1 MEDKDFLGYFSK
13 LGPPSSQQEIKNS
26 ANKIVNTLVA
36 ISTVSNRKGSMDS
49 TSKALEVAEAAL
61 KQKYMTGDLGEK
73 VSADLNYALKRLS
86 RGLCSENHGV
96 KQGFFLASVLV
107 LNRFKSSI
115 DFEKY
120 LKHMFSETKVNQTMK
135 SAETNNASL
144 GRMMCLS
151 ALIEAKV
158 FYTSPSQINQRT
170 LKVIVGCLV
179 ELYTKYDFL
188 QESISAVF
196 SKLLTILKEQ
206 KQYGLQALEIIV
218 DALIVNKGSK
228 GEKEP
233 EKSGSFDFRANILND
248 SNRLSLYLRM
258 KEVYHSSY
266 SGLSKEYEEI
276 FAYKVLADKKNLKLI
291 QNLISRQ
298 TFLYPRIHSSLPLL
312 LNEIANEPKSSDQIK
327 ISQSFFK
334 SIIEAHL
341 FNDDVYQAMKSS
353 GKFKF
358 LYIGLNYWKLAVE
371 SIQKWDVKL
380 KAREQLLDSI
390 VGPNFLRVLVKN
402 VSNTKNQ
409 LHESAT

>member
-1 MEDKDFLGYFSK
+1 M
-13 LGPPSSQQEIKNS
+13 
-26 ANKIVNTLVA
+26 
-36 ISTVSNRKGSMDS
+36 
-49 TSKALEVAEAAL
+49 
-61 KQKYMTGDLGEK
+61 
-73 VSADLNYALKRLS
+73 
-86 RGLCSENHGV
+86 
-96 KQGFFLASVLV
+96 LV

-233 EKSGSFDFRANILND
+233 EKSGSFDFRANILNE